1 MVAADGSFRQVVEEF
16 HREFM
21 EAVKRGDAASIAASF
36 TEDGTLLPPNME
48 TVRGRQAIEAL
59 LGIAMGT
66 MGLREATLRT
76 VSIEEDGDV
85 AFEIGDLT
93 MTYKPQG
100 GQARTDQGK
109 YVLLWKRQ
117 TDGKWECY
125 SEMWNS
131 NSPPPAM

>member
-1 MVAADGSFRQVVEEF
+1 MVAAGSFREVVEEF
-16 HREFM
+16 HQEFM
-21 EAVKRGDAASIAASF
+21 EAVKRGDAASIAAGF

-48 TVRGRQAIEAL
+48 TVRGRKGIEAL
-59 LGIAMGT
+59 LGMAMGT

-85 AFEIGDLT
+85 AFEIGELT
-93 MTYKPQG
+93 MTYQPQG
-100 GQARTDQGK
+100 GPARTDQGK

-117 TDGKWECY
+117 ADGTWMLR